1 MGTRLGA
8 LDAAFLHIEDR
19 SNRMQ
24 LAGVLVFEGATPS
37 FAAFRAA
44 VESKLP
50 SHPPFRQRLAGGLGG
65 QLRPS
70 WIVDAEFDLDYHLRR
85 TAVPAPGGRE
95 ELLGLVNELTSAPL
109 DLQRPLWEMTLVEG
123 LGADQFG
130 IALKVHHCM
139 VDGLSI
145 MQIFATLFSADPAS
159 DRPLALPAPPP
170 RVPEVRSPLSAR
182 LGRAAAAV
190 RVAPR
195 TRLNT
200 GPSGPTRATDFTTVP
215 LEEILRVRRAFGTT
229 VNNVV
234 LATVTGALRRYL
246 DRHDELVDEVY
257 AFVPVN
263 RRTDAG
269 PGFHGNRIGMTY
281 PALPVGEADPSARVR
296 KVVASVDACVRTGQA
311 DDTAALL
318 SVSGLAP
325 EPVAAALNR
334 LVQFDGGLF
343 NLTVTNVPGPPVPV
357 YFLGRRLLRIVGST
371 PLTRRHALTVAVLS
385 YAGELTFSV
394 TTDPRRLPD
403 GSDLVVD
410 LADELAL
417 LSATATS
424 LENEPTHPTTRS
436 IR

>member
-1 MGTRLGA
+1 MSTRLGA

-24 LAGVLVFEGATPS
+24 LAGILVFDGAAPTFS
-37 FAAFRAA
+37 EFREA
-44 VESKLP
+44 VETRLP
-50 SHPPFRQRLAGGLGG
+50 SLPHFRQRLTGGLGG
-65 QLRPS
+65 LLRPS
-70 WIVDAEFDLDYHLRR
+70 WTPDAEFDLDYHLRR
-85 TAVPAPGGRE
+85 TAVPSPGGRT
-95 ELLGLVNELTSAPL
+95 ELLALVDELTSAPL

-123 LGADQFG
+123 LEDGHFG

-159 DRPLALPAPPP
+159 DSPLALAAPPP
-170 RVPEVRSPLSAR
+170 RQAAPTAPRPPLTER
-182 LGRAAAAV
+182 LGRAAASV

-195 TRLNT
+195 TRFNT

-215 LEEILRVRRAFGTT
+215 LEEIHRTRRAFGTT
-229 VNNVV
+229 VNNLV

-246 DRHDELVDEVY
+246 ERHDELVPELY

-269 PGFHGNRIGMTY
+269 PGFHGNQIGMTY
-281 PALPVGEADPSARVR
+281 PALPVGEADPVARVA
-296 KVVASVDACVRTGQA
+296 KVVASVAECVRTGQA

-334 LVQFDGGLF
+334 LIQFDGGLF

-357 YFLGRRLLRIVGST
+357 YFLGRRLLRIIGST
-371 PLTRRHALTVAVLS
+371 PLTKRHALTIAVLS

-403 GSDLVVD
+403 GSDLVAD
-410 LADELAL
+410 LADELVL
-417 LSATATS
+417 LTATAAA
-424 LENEPTHPTTRS
+424 LEPTTRS
-436 IR
+436 TR